1 MTAPAV
7 PQARSLHEICEAASM
22 ANCGECWQAP
32 GTPCTHSETGAD
44 GYHVARLGRAARRG
58 LITGQDLI
66 AVLQALVVFTSSTVV
81 YDIPEAAR

>member
-7 PQARSLHEICEAASM
+7 PQAHDLHAICEAASM

-58 LITGQDLI
+58 LITGPDLI
-66 AVLQALVVFTSSTVV
+66 AVLQALVVFTDSTVV
-81 YDIPEAAR
+81 YDTVGGAR